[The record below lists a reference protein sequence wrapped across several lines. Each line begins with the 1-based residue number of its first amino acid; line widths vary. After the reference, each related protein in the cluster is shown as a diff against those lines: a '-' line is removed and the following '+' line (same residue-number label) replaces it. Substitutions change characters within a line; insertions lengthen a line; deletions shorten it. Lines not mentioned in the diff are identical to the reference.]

1 MPVTVYTIWDR
12 PVKHETTNADI
23 AEQAA
28 RDGKRVTAVTV
39 AE

>member
-1 MPVTVYTIWDR
+1 MSVTVYTIWDR
-12 PVKHETTNADI
+12 PVKHKTTNADI
-23 AEQAA
+23 AEEAA